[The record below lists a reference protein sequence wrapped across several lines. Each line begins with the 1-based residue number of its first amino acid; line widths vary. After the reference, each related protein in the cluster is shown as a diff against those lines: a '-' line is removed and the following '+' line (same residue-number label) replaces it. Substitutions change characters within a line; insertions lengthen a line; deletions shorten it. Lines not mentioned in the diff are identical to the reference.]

1 MIYLTDTN
9 QTKARILAVDDTE
22 INLIALKGLLKNSD
36 IIIDAVTSG
45 DEALKLITKVRYDCM
60 LIDHKMPNMSGIEFL
75 HNMNDNINNKNKGV
89 PAIVLSANDAADAKD
104 MYLREGFTDFINKPV
119 DGVKLE
125 ELLLKYIP
133 SYKLKSLEVKKIDYD
148 MALTNCGD
156 EDMLKEIM
164 ENFLISID
172 ARYEALKQYYEEED
186 IKNYVILVHS
196 IKSSAR
202 LIGAM
207 DISNRAAYLEEMG
220 NKGEKETINKLT
232 PDFLNDLLELKVRI
246 SSILGE
252 DKDSDNAKKEIDV
265 KSLKEAFRSLHELVE
280 AFDFDGVDSIM
291 DMLEKYAIPSEYED
305 IYNSLIPLVAA
316 VDIDGI
322 NKLLDSVKD
331 KVN

>member
-1 MIYLTDTN
+1 
-9 QTKARILAVDDTE
+9 
-22 INLIALKGLLKNSD
+22 
-36 IIIDAVTSG
+36 
-45 DEALKLITKVRYDCM
+45 
-60 LIDHKMPNMSGIEFL
+60 
-75 HNMNDNINNKNKGV
+75 
-89 PAIVLSANDAADAKD
+89 
-104 MYLREGFTDFINKPV
+104 
-119 DGVKLE
+119 
-125 ELLLKYIP
+125 
-133 SYKLKSLEVKKIDYD
+133 
-148 MALTNCGD
+148 
-156 EDMLKEIM
+156 M

-172 ARYEALKQYYEEED
+172 SRYEALKQYYEEED

-220 NKGEKETINKLT
+220 NKGEIETINKLT
-232 PDFLNDLLELKVRI
+232 PDFLNDLLELKLRI

-265 KSLKEAFRSLHELVE
+265 ESLKEAFRSLHELVE

-291 DMLEKYAIPSEYED
+291 DMLEKYTIPPEYED

-322 NKLLDSVKD
+322 NKLFDDVKD